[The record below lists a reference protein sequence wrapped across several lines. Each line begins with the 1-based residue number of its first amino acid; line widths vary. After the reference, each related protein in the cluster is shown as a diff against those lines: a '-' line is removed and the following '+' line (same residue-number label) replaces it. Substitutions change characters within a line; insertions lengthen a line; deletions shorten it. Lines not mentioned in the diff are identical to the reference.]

1 MIAPTMVAPTATI
14 MEIREVAYNTPIAE
28 DIFLPQDL
36 KR

>member
-1 MIAPTMVAPTATI
+1 MRTVGSDSETI
-14 MEIREVAYNTPIAE
+14 MEIREVAYNTPIDE